1 MCKNK
6 KYLHEDDC
14 IDDDEE
20 ISRENLAKHD
30 EIQKSLG
37 SMYVSYGKKYYF
49 FDVLDLFR
57 RVILAGGL
65 IFLGEEGVVQTFL
78 GIIICL
84 IWFTL
89 LVQFK
94 PYASYLV
101 SKNYLPSYTCT
112 NELDKLSNTPLFTYT
127 FALYIG

>member
-1 MCKNK
+1 M
-6 KYLHEDDC
+6 YL
-14 IDDDEE
+14 
-20 ISRENLAKHD
+20 
-30 EIQKSLG
+30 
-37 SMYVSYGKKYYF
+37 SYGKKYYF

-112 NELDKLSNTPLFTYT
+112 NELDKLSNTPLFHIRLHFT
-127 FALYIG
+127 